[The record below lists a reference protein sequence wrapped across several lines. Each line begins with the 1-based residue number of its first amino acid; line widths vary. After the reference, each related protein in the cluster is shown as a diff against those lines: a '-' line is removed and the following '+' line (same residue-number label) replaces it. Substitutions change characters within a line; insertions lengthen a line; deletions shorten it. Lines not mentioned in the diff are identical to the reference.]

1 MATMLKKA
9 LSVVATLLATASLA
23 YAAPEI
29 RPDHPESYVVKKGD
43 TLWGISG
50 RFLKNPWS
58 WPEIWQANPQIE
70 NPHLIYP
77 GDVVSLIYIDG
88 KPHLVVNGGPGTGT
102 APSAGDAGPPPDI
115 GPRMRPDEARDAV
128 PPIPLAAVRDF
139 LVRPRMLDEEALK
152 SAPYVVT
159 VEEDTIVGTD
169 GRLAYVRQL
178 DGAERGD
185 RYVLARPTLRYRDV
199 PAGWLWNRDER
210 EVKAEPWSLA
220 DQWHWG
226 LARWIG
232 GRGEVLGHEVMEIGT
247 VVVASGGDPATVY
260 VSYSDF
266 EVREGDLLLPAGDD
280 PYPPK
285 FQPSEPAGVPE
296 GLRVIASSS
305 GYDRTGP
312 DNVVV
317 LSRGAQD
324 GLADGQV
331 YSIYQP
337 GKTVQDEVSYPKGS
351 LREFVNPREKKVEL
365 PAEFVGHVMVFRTFD
380 RVSYG
385 LILNAVRPVNL
396 GAELREP
403 TQL

>member
-1 MATMLKKA
+1 MAAMLKQA

-43 TLWGISG
+43 TLWGIAG

-58 WPEIWQANPQIE
+58 WPEIWQSNPQIE

-77 GDVVSLIYIDG
+77 GDVISLVYIEG
-88 KPHLVVNGGPGTGT
+88 KPHLVVNGGAGP
-102 APSAGDAGPPPDI
+102 APSAGDAGAPPDLR
-115 GPRMRPDEARDAV
+115 PRMRPDEAREAV

-139 LVRPRMLDEEALK
+139 LVRPRMLDQEALK
-152 SAPYVVT
+152 SAPYVVAL
-159 VEEDTIVGTD
+159 EEDTILGTD

-178 DGAERGD
+178 EGAKRGD

-199 PAGWLWNRDER
+199 PAGWVWDGDER
-210 EVKAEPWSLA
+210 EMKAEPWSLS

-226 LARWIG
+226 LTQWIG
-232 GRGEVLGHEVMEIGT
+232 GRGEVLGYEVMEIGT

-260 VSYSDF
+260 VSYSDVA
-266 EVREGDLLLPAGDD
+266 VRAGDLLLPIGED

-285 FQPSEPAGVPE
+285 FQPSEPNGVPE
-296 GLRVIASSS
+296 GMRVIASSA
-305 GYDRTGP
+305 GHERTGP
-312 DNVVV
+312 YNVVV
-317 LSRGAQD
+317 LSRGARD
-324 GLADGQV
+324 GVADGQV

-337 GKTVQDEVSYPKGS
+337 GKTVQDAVSYPKGS
-351 LREFVNPREKKVEL
+351 LRAFLSPREKKVRL

-396 GAELREP
+396 GAELHEP